1 MSSRAFRS
9 LSSNNDYSL
18 GAIERDILIPNNLRF
33 VRDSSGEIADVTNP
47 REGVEGSLA
56 IEAIEPEA
64 MTPKLAKLA
73 LDGAERAER
82 EYLKTGQRNLYP
94 HVEKPSADN
103 LDFERAVIIANLLDG
118 PSLELLAARGMH
130 GGKAG
135 NRMAKVDAVASL
147 LHKGSYGYDPYTG
160 APILGTSQDQG
171 HLESNSRGGVRL
183 RPESSIINQY
193 LTDTEGAARQKQID
207 RTRGY
212 MNVIEQYPKVI
223 ADVDIQRLVPG
234 ASLAKAASRAKH
246 FGYEQPDY
254 VPMKRDAGDAMRLLA
269 GGSTRLDSPGTNR
282 ERALVI
288 DSGGGDVNIGEG
300 VLRTNGKNGNGN
312 GKH

>member
-9 LSSNNDYSL
+9 LSSDNDYSL
-18 GAIERDILIPNNLRF
+18 SAIERDILLPNNLRF

-56 IEAIEPEA
+56 IEATDPEP
-64 MTPKLAKLA
+64 MTPQLAKLA
-73 LDGAERAER
+73 LAGAERAER
-82 EYLKTGQRNLYP
+82 EYLKTGRRDLYG
-94 HVEKPSADN
+94 HVANPSADN

-160 APILGTSQDQG
+160 APIVGTSQDQG

-193 LTDTEGAARQKQID
+193 LTDTEGADRQKQID

-212 MNVIEQYPKVI
+212 MNVIEQYPEVV
-223 ADVDIQRLVPG
+223 ADADIQRLVP
-234 ASLAKAASRAKH
+234 ASALAKAAARAKH
-246 FGYEQPDY
+246 FGYDVPAYYVGRDDVTGDDKQVIIAQPGAKIY
-254 VPMKRDAGDAMRLLA
+254 
-269 GGSTRLDSPGTNR
+269 
-282 ERALVI
+282 
-288 DSGGGDVNIGEG
+288 
-300 VLRTNGKNGNGN
+300 TNGRKNGD
-312 GKH
+312 H